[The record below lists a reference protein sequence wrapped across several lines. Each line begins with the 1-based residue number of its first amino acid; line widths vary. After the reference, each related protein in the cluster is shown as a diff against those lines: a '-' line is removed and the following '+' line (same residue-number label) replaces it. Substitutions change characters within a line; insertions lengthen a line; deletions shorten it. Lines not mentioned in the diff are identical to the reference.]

1 VSDVAGDARALLE
14 RLGADVGAGEIPR
27 ERLAELL
34 ANLEGRVGDRDDR
47 TAIRR
52 MLYRL
57 RQQGV
62 AAPVRAPAAPARQ
75 VLGPAIDGF
84 VSAVDGRGDRLI
96 WLVREQSTGG
106 LLLVAAD
113 VNEPA
118 GLRDLQVFDV
128 TRKQVRAMRERFQ
141 ARAGLRLVAAD
152 WRALDALVVEAQE
165 RAGVPERRTS
175 DYRRVR
181 ERLTSEP
188 PLTPSELVSARVT
201 SPDGAGRAPLVAAS
215 SALLAEPEF
224 RTWWPD
230 ADAVAP
236 ILVEVREI
244 RESPLVLSEAQQQI
258 RLREVLERA
267 TTSLYPPA
275 VVARRLDATAYV
287 LAETGRAEAARLAL
301 AVAAAL
307 RAEPASASTIPF
319 LQALVQQ
326 GVGTHLATL
335 EAERREER
343 KGSLVLTP
351 GEVATAGS
359 RGRPPRPRA

>member
-1 VSDVAGDARALLE
+1 MSDVAGDARALLE
-14 RLGADVGAGEIPR
+14 RLGADVGAGDVPR

-34 ANLEGRVGDRDDR
+34 AEIEGRVGDRGDR

-62 AAPVRAPAAPARQ
+62 ATPVRAPAAPARP
-75 VLGPAIDGF
+75 VLGPAIEGF

-96 WLVREQSTGG
+96 WLVREQSAGG

-128 TRKQVRAMRERFQ
+128 TRKQLRAMRERFQ
-141 ARAGLRLVAAD
+141 SRAGLRLVAAD

-165 RAGVPERRTS
+165 RAGAPERRAS
-175 DYRRVR
+175 DYRRTR

-188 PLTPSELVSARVT
+188 PLAPRELVSAHVT
-201 SPDGAGRAPLVAAS
+201 PPDDAGRPALVAAS
-215 SALLAEPEF
+215 AALLAEPEF
-224 RTWWPD
+224 RTWWPH

-236 ILVEVREI
+236 IVAEVREL
-244 RESPLVLSEAQQQI
+244 RESPLVLSDAQQQV

-267 TTSLYPPA
+267 TTALYPPA
-275 VVARRLDATAYV
+275 DVARRLDATAYV
-287 LAETGRAEAARLAL
+287 LAETGRVEAARYAV

-307 RAEPASASTIPF
+307 RAGPASTSTIPF
-319 LQALVQQ
+319 LQALTQQ
-326 GVGTHLATL
+326 GVGTHLAAL

-351 GEVATAGS
+351 GEVATAES
-359 RGRPPRPRA
+359 RGRPQRPRA